1 MAAKIGGC
9 LIYKWHKRSDTTTWD
24 NGTELY
30 CTSLTIFLGQAPF
43 FLVTVHIFLL
53 PMVSFFLPFMHYYQD
68 TLQLRLET
76 MIRLISSNTE
86 GPNIKRILG
95 HLGHFVKTMLSTQNL
110 LITQM

>member
-76 MIRLISSNTE
+76 MIRLISSNTD
-86 GPNIKRILG
+86 GPYIKWILG
-95 HLGHFVKTMLSTQNL
+95 LGKNHVKYAKST
-110 LITQM
+110 TQM